1 MARIAGIDHTRFSI
15 ERKIHVKSEL
25 NKVRVDILLGLGFH
39 EVRDPGFSQG
49 KGTAFLVKNITGES
63 DAHFI
68 LWNLIYDEIR
78 KYTPKVE
85 YNLTRLPDVTFGLD
99 DGRWVG
105 VEVEATRKSEKELVP
120 KMVVLG
126 NYDDYFYVVT
136 NWDNLEHYQE
146 YGATFTRRTV
156 QAKIESYFQGDS
168 SPESKTEP
176 DSSPES
182 TKS

>member
-1 MARIAGIDHTRFSI
+1 MARIAGIDHTRFNT

-25 NKVRVDILLGLGFH
+25 NKVRLDILKSLGFH

-49 KGTAFLVKNITGES
+49 NGTAFLVRNETGES

-68 LWNLIYDEIR
+68 LWNIIYDEIR

-99 DGRWVG
+99 EGRWIA
-105 VEVEATRKSEKELVP
+105 VEVEATRKSEKELMP

-126 NYDDYFYVVT
+126 NYADYFFVVT

-156 QAKIESYFQGDS
+156 QDKIASYFQGDS
-168 SPESKTEP
+168 SLESKTKHG
-176 DSSPES
+176 SSPDS